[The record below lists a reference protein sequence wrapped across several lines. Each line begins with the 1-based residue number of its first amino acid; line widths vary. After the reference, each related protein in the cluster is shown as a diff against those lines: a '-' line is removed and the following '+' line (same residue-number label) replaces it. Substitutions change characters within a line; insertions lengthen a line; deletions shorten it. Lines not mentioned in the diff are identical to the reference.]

1 MKQLNSIINQIKV
14 IIVGVRASGEK
25 INLEYGKMVP
35 INTSTPPNRI
45 PENEWNQQFRVSS
58 LHKVHQAVYLG

>member
-1 MKQLNSIINQIKV
+1 MEKLNTIINQIKV
-14 IIVGVRASGEK
+14 IIVGVRTSGEK
-25 INLEYGKMVP
+25 INLEYGKMVQCRT
-35 INTSTPPNRI
+35 IAPPNRI